1 MKLDYEIV
9 LWGRK
14 QGEGALQEQ
23 IITST
28 NDTEHLSKAR
38 QWALANGYA
47 ILRESRIDGTLP
59 NFADAIN
66 L

>member
-9 LWGRK
+9 LLGRK

-38 QWALANGYA
+38 KWAVANGYTV
-47 ILRESRIDGTLP
+47 LRESRIDGTLP